1 MPGRR
6 MRSVQG
12 WTAILLRPGVVAV
25 VTALR
30 EHDGFQTFGG
40 IRAIVPNGDAAIAA
54 NVLRM
59 LGARDLV
66 VRGGAVAGTWDQPSD
81 GSLFALTDRGREFAA
96 AVADLTAFVSRL
108 PRR

>member
-12 WTAILLRPGVVAV
+12 WTAVLLRPGVVPILA
-25 VTALR
+25 ALH
-30 EHDGFQTFGG
+30 EHEGYRSFAE
-40 IRAIVPNGDAAIAA
+40 IRAAAAGDDAVIAA

-66 VRGGAVAGTWDQPSD
+66 ARGGAVAGTWDQPND
-81 GSLFALTDRGREFAA
+81 ASLFALTDRGREFAA
-96 AVADLTAFVSRL
+96 AVANLTAFVSRL